1 MTKKKPAKIERPR
14 FAARVENGRLVAFS
28 IVDQEIIDKLPL
40 GRIFIEVNEEEQED
54 SVRNK
59 FMAAIGLL
67 FENVDGAGPGGE
79 WPTPNHLRRF
89 ILRSIGFAE
98 PIFRVDGIKQEARSM
113 ARGAMT
119 FDELVMVTELS
130 RAFCVEKFGFDP
142 FTMWEEEKD
151 AERANAARRR

>member
-1 MTKKKPAKIERPR
+1 MSKKAAKIERPR

-28 IVDQEIIDKLPL
+28 IIDQEIIDKLPL
-40 GRIFIEVNEEEQED
+40 GRIFVEVDEEEAED
-54 SVRNK
+54 GVRNK
-59 FMAAIGLL
+59 YMAAIGLL

-79 WPTPNHLRRF
+79 WPTPNHLRRH

-119 FDELVMVTELS
+119 YDELVMVTELS
-130 RAFCVEKFGFDP
+130 RAFCVDKFGFDP
-142 FTMWEEEKD
+142 FEAWENEKE
-151 AERANAARRR
+151 AEKANRGRR